1 MRDPMSRKLFQNR
14 DAREKLRGMGGIMA
28 SSPELAQTVARFQA
42 GGSVEGPN
50 TARLRELRGIGNS
63 LAEMQ
68 AQTAIMQERMRR
80 RNAAADERLDLLRFL
95 SADAP
100 AVDEF
105 SGLPPTMTDPTVP
118 VVSPTPTAP
127 SGPVPV
133 EPSSAPATPLTPEQE
148 AALLELGISPEVAST
163 MTADEINDI
172 LSFEDIT
179 ETRRSE
185 FDDVPYEPPEAG
197 RSFFAETFMPGRAAE
212 ARTRAAASERR
223 AEAAEADNA
232 TAADDRDAREATAAT
247 MEAEAEAADE
257 EIRALDELE
266 EARRRAA
273 EELEQESDADGGGG
287 GDGDGGRGDF
297 DTTYEQM
304 LSRLQNVM
312 GTDDRDSRE
321 QAMANLAMI
330 GLAIAAGQ
338 SPNALT
344 NVAQGA
350 LAGMQGIQAAEARE
364 TEQERELRLEAM
376 RLAADEVE
384 LGRRLESA
392 ERIAEM
398 RASGTGGTSFSP
410 TEPLVDAV
418 RELAQSGLQQGLY
431 EDLPSALAAAEAA
444 LSPLYGGQVPDV
456 TVPTISTQAE
466 YDALPPGSE
475 FIQNGQRRRKPE

>member
-1 MRDPMSRKLFQNR
+1 MRHPMSRKLFQNR

-118 VVSPTPTAP
+118 VVPLTPTAP
-127 SGPVPV
+127 VGPIPV
-133 EPSSAPATPLTPEQE
+133 EPSSAPETTLTPEQE

-212 ARTRAAASERR
+212 ARARDAASERR
-223 AEAAEADNA
+223 AEAEDAGP
-232 TAADDRDAREATAAT
+232 ADDRAAREATAAS

-257 EIRALDELE
+257 EIRALERE
-266 EARRRAA
+266 AA
-273 EELEQESDADGGGG
+273 ETETEGDAEDAGTAAQVGVEGTG
-287 GDGDGGRGDF
+287 AAIGRGDF

-364 TEQERELRLEAM
+364 TERERELRLEAM

-392 ERIAEM
+392 ERIAAM
-398 RASGTGGTSFSP
+398 RASGTDGTRFSP

-431 EDLPSALAAAEAA
+431 EDLPSALSAAEAA
-444 LSPLYGGQVPDV
+444 LSPLYGVGSSQQFTPGQLVVQDGV
-456 TVPTISTQAE
+456 TYE
-466 YDALPPGSE
+466 YQQDGSW
-475 FIQNGQRRRKPE
+475 QRAGE